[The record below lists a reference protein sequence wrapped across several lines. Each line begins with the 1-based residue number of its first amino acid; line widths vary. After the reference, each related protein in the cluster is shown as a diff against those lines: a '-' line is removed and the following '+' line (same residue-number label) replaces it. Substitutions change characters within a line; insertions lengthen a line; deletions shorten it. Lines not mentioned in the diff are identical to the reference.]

1 MRCKVSGDV
10 VDDNG
15 DELLL
20 ISENV
25 DSFKTVWK
33 PFRVSFFQ

>member
-1 MRCKVSGDV
+1 MRCKLIDV
-10 VDDNG
+10 VADNNG
-15 DELLL
+15 NELLL
-20 ISENV
+20 TSENV